1 MVSDF
6 AEVLKKELPSL
17 TRFENSKI
25 EIKEISDIIKKEV
38 KIEEVSIIVP
48 SLRLDNPD
56 FKSDAPLDA
65 DFIPPLTD
73 LSPSSCLDATVFNP
87 ELIWF
92 KLDAALFNWLDCSF
106 KLPPNCFIC
115 AASSVSPSAAAF
127 WAKAVIWA
135 SSSLESEDDNLE
147 ETWETESANES
158 TLLVELIKL
167 STPSP
172 NWFNP
177 LFKLLAPLYA
187 EDIPLSILSYALSKL
202 FALLT

>member
-1 MVSDF
+1 MPVPADNLLLPAYALCVASANF
-6 AEVLKKELPSL
+6 EEESLSVLPAPANWPNLELNCDDPSL
-17 TRFENSKI
+17 I
-25 EIKEISDIIKKEV
+25 
-38 KIEEVSIIVP
+38 
-48 SLRLDNPD
+48 LDNPD

-127 WAKAVIWA
+127 WAKAVIWR
-135 SSSLESEDDNLE
+135 
-147 ETWETESANES
+147 W
-158 TLLVELIKL
+158 
-167 STPSP
+167 
-172 NWFNP
+172 
-177 LFKLLAPLYA
+177 
-187 EDIPLSILSYALSKL
+187 
-202 FALLT
+202 

>member
-1 MVSDF
+1 MPVPADNLLLPAYALCVASANF
-6 AEVLKKELPSL
+6 EEESLSVLPAPANWPNLELNCDDPSL
-17 TRFENSKI
+17 I
-25 EIKEISDIIKKEV
+25 
-38 KIEEVSIIVP
+38 
-48 SLRLDNPD
+48 LDNPD